1 MIKFIIWEQPIA
13 KTRHRS
19 YIQGKHIKSY
29 DTQVADKNKIRWQL
43 KEYMNKEKL
52 SILEGYLNVSID
64 FFFMA
69 PQSYSSIKRNSLIWF
84 EYPTVSDLDNL
95 AKFYLDCCNDL
106 IFRDDRQ
113 IVELKCRKFYSTK
126 PHVEINIMPRHD
138 KVDEEVNTILGLY
151 GQDELINFFEIAIE
165 LCELY
170 SIDESFD
177 WVKDELNIT
186 DDDEVRIVRLTR
198 TAYLLSK
205 LAYNHANLL
214 KSIER
219 KCPGFWQKAERLAK
233 LEVKNE
239 KR

>member
-1 MIKFIIWEQPIA
+1 MIKFVFWEQPIA

-19 YIQGKHIKSY
+19 FIRGKHIQSY
-29 DTQVADKNKIRWQL
+29 DLQTADKNRIRWQIKDDMI
-43 KEYMNKEKL
+43 KENL
-52 SILEGYLNVSID
+52 SILTGYLNVSID

-69 PQSYSSIKRNSLIWF
+69 PESYSSVKRNRCVWF
-84 EYPTVSDLDNL
+84 EFPTVSDLDNL
-95 AKFYLDCCNDL
+95 AKFYLDCFNS
-106 IFRDDRQ
+106 FVFEDDRQ
-113 IVELKCRKFYSTK
+113 IVELKCRKFYSKK
-126 PHVEINIMPRHD
+126 PRVEINIMPRHD
-138 KVDEEVNTILGLY
+138 KVEEEVGTILGLY
-151 GQDELINFFEIAIE
+151 GQDELINFFEIAVE

-214 KSIER
+214 KTIER

-233 LEVKNE
+233 LEVENAKG
-239 KR
+239 